1 MSAVRRRRARAG
13 ARSQFNGT
21 VTDSAGGVLVGATV
35 IATNVETNVESKAT
49 TTDAGVYVIP
59 YLANGVYRIH
69 VSAPGSGLRRANEV
83 TLRAAQT
90 LTLDFKLEV
99 DAITEAMTVTA
110 PVIETSTAEI
120 GHYVST
126 KEFQTWPVAVGDGQR
141 QIQQFIFSSLPG
153 TTGGTFEGSINGGR
167 NYSHEILI
175 EGIPLGRNLQG
186 GSNNEMSPP
195 TEAVAEFKLQTG
207 TLGAEF
213 GGGQTAVANFVV
225 KSGTNQFHGSGAV
238 YLQDAAMDARPFV
251 AKALNQATP
260 MRELQNWAVAL
271 GGPITLPKLY
281 SGRDRSFFFVT
292 FEKTHAEEQTS
303 TAFRTLPTR
312 EFQNGDFSRLFDPGY
327 TGDARSGT
335 VVGTDALGRPIG
347 SARSTTRARRASSTA
362 RGAGSVPEQ
371 PDPTRGV
378 GRGRA
383 QHPRAGAVGCA
394 AAGPPAEQPADARQR
409 AVRSSIRRRWR

>member
-1 MSAVRRRRARAG
+1 MTTRPCQTLVVAAYLLCGSVAYAQV
-13 ARSQFNGT
+13 ARSQFNGA

-35 IATNVETNVESKAT
+35 VATNVETNVESKST
-49 TTDAGVYVIP
+49 TNDAGIYVIP
-59 YLANGVYRIH
+59 YLSNGVYRVH
-69 VSAPGSGLRRANEV
+69 VSAPGLRPAVANDV

-99 DAITEAMTVTA
+99 DAITEALTVTA
-110 PVIETSTAEI
+110 PVIETGTAEI

-153 TTGGTFEGSINGGR
+153 TTGGTFQGAINGGR

-195 TEAVAEFKLQTG
+195 TEAISEFKLQTG
-207 TLGAEF
+207 TLGAEY

-225 KSGTNQFHGSGAV
+225 KSGTNNFHGSGAV
-238 YLQDAAMDARPFV
+238 YLMDAAWDAKPFV
-251 AKALNQATP
+251 AKALGQATP
-260 MRELQNWAVAL
+260 VRNQQNWAVAV
-271 GGPITLPKLY
+271 GGPITVPKLY
-281 SGRDRSFFFVT
+281 NGKDRSFFFAT
-292 FEKTHAEEQTS
+292 FEQTHAKEQTS

-312 EFQNGDFSRLFDPGY
+312 EFQNGDFSRLFDPAY

-335 VVGTDALGRPIG
+335 VIGTDALGRPIRFG
-347 SARSTTRARRASSTA
+347 QIYDPLTTRAVGSS
-362 RGAGSVPEQ
+362 V
-371 PDPTRGV
+371 V
-378 GRGRA
+378 
-383 QHPRAGAVGCA
+383 
-394 AAGPPAEQPADARQR
+394 
-409 AVRSSIRRRWR
+409 